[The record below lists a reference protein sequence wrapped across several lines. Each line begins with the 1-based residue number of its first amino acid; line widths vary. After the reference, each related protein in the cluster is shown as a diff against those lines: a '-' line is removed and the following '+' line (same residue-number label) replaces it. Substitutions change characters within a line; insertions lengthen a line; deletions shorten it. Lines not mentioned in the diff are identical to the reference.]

1 MMNSLSRSRKA
12 FSMIELIFVIVV
24 IGILAAIAIPKLA
37 VTRSDA
43 EIAKAKNT
51 VAAVRNSVATKR
63 QKQIMSGDI
72 GTGIK
77 KLSSDIGYD
86 KPIFD
91 AFNDD
96 TSDPVLMYSLTSCKN
111 SDARGCWY
119 TADKINYTYKM
130 PVSGSVD
137 FNVTNN
143 SRFDCKKP
151 SLDNCKLLTQ

>member
-1 MMNSLSRSRKA
+1 MDRKA
-12 FSMIELIFVIVV
+12 FTMVELIFVIVV

-37 VTRSDA
+37 VTRGDA

-72 GTGIK
+72 KTGIK
-77 KLSSDIGYD
+77 KLSSDTGYD

-96 TSDPVLMYSLTSCKN
+96 TSDPVLMYSLTSCKDA
-111 SDARGCWY
+111 SDKACWY
-119 TADKINYTYKM
+119 TKDGVNYTYKM

-143 SRFDCKKP
+143 SRFDCKVP
-151 SLDNCKLLTQ
+151 SSANCKLLTQ